1 MKSGKTME
9 KRRREIKKTTREGN
23 ERKRIRNEKWA
34 RPKDRN
40 EKRQEERKTDGKEGR
55 KGKEFREKVRENV
68 TWR

>member
-9 KRRREIKKTTREGN
+9 KRRREIKKKTREGN

-40 EKRQEERKTDGKEGR
+40 EKK
-55 KGKEFREKVRENV
+55 
-68 TWR
+68 